1 MKICKGDITMQL
13 KAFIDKQKKE
23 QEKKQNSTDEKAYG
37 YKQKFDDDRKIRIEI
52 RKSERL
58 NQEESAFLHFRYN
71 PDWIK
76 IIKNLAREQ
85 YTWRNSTKEWEVSV
99 PSLKYLKKEIPE
111 IHFDIKEITYDEKIP
126 EIFESSCKVS
136 PLPHQREAIEFGIN
150 HPAFLN
156 GDQQG
161 LGKTYESLMTAEIR
175 DYWEPLNHVLIICGV
190 ASLRLNWGKEVEKF
204 TCHDYKILGERIGK
218 RGGKKITTEAKIEE
232 LKNIDEQPFYI
243 ITNKETLSEES
254 VVDEL
259 SDLCASGKIGMVIFD
274 ECHKCKNPGT
284 KAANGLFRLNSKYK
298 IALSG
303 TPIVNNPLDA
313 YVFLYWIGVECR
325 NFYVFRNYYVKF
337 REFVKIDDDGV
348 KKKYRIPIGYKHI
361 DEIKRELSH
370 FMIRRLKDNVLTL
383 PNKIKVDEYLEM
395 DAEQRGLYEEI
406 YNQILDK
413 ADKIEEMQNPLTEF
427 LRLREA
433 TVAPSMVSSS
443 VTKSVKMDRM
453 VDIVRE
459 TIENGEKILIFSFY
473 AEPVKEIKRRL
484 EEVKIKPACITAE
497 TKDVE
502 KEIDKFRTKADVMI
516 GTIKVLGTGHTLTE
530 ATTVLFMDL
539 PWTSADLE
547 QAEDRAHRIGQNK
560 PVTYIN
566 LICKDTIDER
576 LNEIINTK
584 KDLSDMLVDNKK
596 RLTPNYLL
604 KR

>member
-1 MKICKGDITMQL
+1 MQL

-23 QEKKQNSTDEKAYG
+23 QEEKQTPTDEKASR
-37 YKQKFDDDRKIRIEI
+37 YKRKFDEDRKIRIEI

-58 NQEESAFLHFRYN
+58 NQEESAFLHFNYN
-71 PDWIK
+71 PEWIK
-76 IIKNLAREQ
+76 IIKTLAKGQ
-85 YTWRNSTKEWEVSV
+85 YTWRPQTKEWEVSV
-99 PSLKYLKKEIPE
+99 PSLKYLKKEISE
-111 IHFDIKEITYDEKIP
+111 IHFDIKEITYDEEIP
-126 EIFESSCKVS
+126 EIFESSCKVL
-136 PLPHQREAIEFGIN
+136 PLPHQREAIKFGIN

-175 DYWEPLNHVLIICGV
+175 DYWDPLNHVLIICGV

-204 TCHDYKILGERIGK
+204 TYHDYKVLGEKIGK
-218 RGGKKITTEAKIEE
+218 RGGKKITTESKIEE

-259 SDLCASGKIGMVIFD
+259 SDLCASRKIGMVIFD
-274 ECHKCKNPGT
+274 ECHKCKNPAT
-284 KAANGLFRLNSKYK
+284 KVANGLFRLNSKYK

-313 YVFLYWIGVECR
+313 YVFLYWIGIECR
-325 NFYVFRNYYVKF
+325 GFYPFKNYYVEY
-337 REFVKIDDDGV
+337 REFIKVDDDGN
-348 KKKYRIPIGYKHI
+348 KRKFRIPIRYKHM

-370 FMIRRLKDNVLTL
+370 FMIRRLKDDVLTL
-383 PNKIKVDEYLEM
+383 PKKIKVDEYLEM
-395 DAEQRGLYEEI
+395 DIEQRRLYEEI
-406 YNQILDK
+406 YNQVLDK
-413 ADKIEEMQNPLTEF
+413 ADKIKEMQNPLTEF

-473 AEPVKEIKRRL
+473 AEPVEEIKKRL
-484 EEVKIKPACITAE
+484 EEAKIRSACITAK
-497 TKDVE
+497 TRDIE
-502 KEIDKFRTKADVMI
+502 KEIGKFKTKVDVII

-596 RLTPNYLL
+596 RLTPSYLL